1 MYTQA
6 EQEEKASAISVAA
19 AWLLASGF
27 IIMLTGIIILILA
40 SVLQGNMSI
49 SGGGIVF
56 IGPIPVIF
64 GAGPDAFL
72 AILLAAVLTVIGF
85 IVFFLL
91 RKKSHGG

>member
-91 RKKSHGG
+91 RKKSYGG

>member
-49 SGGGIVF
+49 SGGIVF

-91 RKKSHGG
+91 RKKSYGG